1 MRQLHEPGELLMIEG
16 RVRPDDT
23 DRRPETRGGATDIV
37 PDHVVHLK
45 ETFFFLAARPP
56 DRPILER
63 VVDVANA
70 VRHDDGSD
78 VQGPTFAELLP
89 SPPLVPPFVPKKGPT
104 VAPVPPPT
112 FPSETGFVEAF
123 RQAV

>member
-78 VQGPTFAELLP
+78 GP
-89 SPPLVPPFVPKKGPT
+89 GPDLRGT
-104 VAPVPPPT
+104 A
-112 FPSETGFVEAF
+112 SEPARGTAF
-123 RQAV
+123 RYAGWPDGCTSTAVDVFFGA